1 MWRACVFFYF
11 AAGFRCSGFREVS
24 GGPGLTA
31 EEGVLWR
38 RGSGARGR
46 FFHLPLGVYYYVF
59 FFNPGE

>member
-1 MWRACVFFYF
+1 MYFFCV

-24 GGPGLTA
+24 GGPGFTA

-38 RGSGARGR
+38 RGGRGIGDA
-46 FFHLPLGVYYYVF
+46 FFSSSIRCLLLRF

>member
-1 MWRACVFFYF
+1 MFLFCV

-38 RGSGARGR
+38 RGGRGIGDA

-59 FFNPGE
+59 F